1 MLCWCLSGGLQ
12 AGIRKSNLKVL
23 YVGGSPDVD
32 YVGNR
37 PDSAV
42 LAQSSAK
49 RMASFDKML
58 KRYFRQVTVIRAQ
71 AYRPELS
78 DNYDVTVMDGRPAPI
93 LPGIM
98 ERDSSGRLTRYEKTG
113 YLPPDFDRPMVKKPM
128 RTLPYIDDTIA
139 PDSLP
144 MWRVQKE
151 GYMSKRGIRVGMV
164 SRPGGFED
172 SPEAEIIS
180 GGVSGKT
187 WDAVAI
193 GRHGNFLHWGFAASP
208 DDMTEEARDVF
219 ANAVVYIAG
228 FAGQTPVARKYNDR
242 IITRHDI
249 TLRAF
254 SATRRAYAL
263 NVETMKNHAA
273 RMEDLKHM
281 ICMTPTE
288 KKIVLK

>member
-1 MLCWCLSGGLQ
+1 MRVLGDVELLREERPHTPQLQ
-12 AGIRKSNLKVL
+12 NT
-23 YVGGSPDVD
+23 
-32 YVGNR
+32 
-37 PDSAV
+37 SA
-42 LAQSSAK
+42 A
-49 RMASFDKML
+49 
-58 KRYFRQVTVIRAQ
+58 
-71 AYRPELS
+71 
-78 DNYDVTVMDGRPAPI
+78 
-93 LPGIM
+93 
-98 ERDSSGRLTRYEKTG
+98 
-113 YLPPDFDRPMVKKPM
+113 
-128 RTLPYIDDTIA
+128 
-139 PDSLP
+139 
-144 MWRVQKE
+144 
-151 GYMSKRGIRVGMV
+151 
-164 SRPGGFED
+164 
-172 SPEAEIIS
+172 
-180 GGVSGKT
+180 KT

>member
-1 MLCWCLSGGLQ
+1 
-12 AGIRKSNLKVL
+12 
-23 YVGGSPDVD
+23 
-32 YVGNR
+32 
-37 PDSAV
+37 
-42 LAQSSAK
+42 
-49 RMASFDKML
+49 
-58 KRYFRQVTVIRAQ
+58 
-71 AYRPELS
+71 
-78 DNYDVTVMDGRPAPI
+78 
-93 LPGIM
+93 
-98 ERDSSGRLTRYEKTG
+98 
-113 YLPPDFDRPMVKKPM
+113 
-128 RTLPYIDDTIA
+128 
-139 PDSLP
+139 
-144 MWRVQKE
+144 
-151 GYMSKRGIRVGMV
+151 MV

-180 GGVSGKT
+180 GGVSAKT

-254 SATRRAYAL
+254 SA
-263 NVETMKNHAA
+263 A

>member
-1 MLCWCLSGGLQ
+1 
-12 AGIRKSNLKVL
+12 
-23 YVGGSPDVD
+23 
-32 YVGNR
+32 
-37 PDSAV
+37 
-42 LAQSSAK
+42 
-49 RMASFDKML
+49 
-58 KRYFRQVTVIRAQ
+58 
-71 AYRPELS
+71 
-78 DNYDVTVMDGRPAPI
+78 
-93 LPGIM
+93 
-98 ERDSSGRLTRYEKTG
+98 
-113 YLPPDFDRPMVKKPM
+113 
-128 RTLPYIDDTIA
+128 
-139 PDSLP
+139 
-144 MWRVQKE
+144 
-151 GYMSKRGIRVGMV
+151 MV

-180 GGVSGKT
+180 GGVSAKT

-193 GRHGNFLHWGFAASP
+193 GRHGNFLHWGFAASS
-208 DDMTEEARDVF
+208 DDMTDEVRDVF

-273 RMEDLKHM
+273 RIEDLKHM

-288 KKIVLK
+288 KKNVLK

>member
-1 MLCWCLSGGLQ
+1 
-12 AGIRKSNLKVL
+12 
-23 YVGGSPDVD
+23 
-32 YVGNR
+32 
-37 PDSAV
+37 
-42 LAQSSAK
+42 
-49 RMASFDKML
+49 
-58 KRYFRQVTVIRAQ
+58 
-71 AYRPELS
+71 
-78 DNYDVTVMDGRPAPI
+78 
-93 LPGIM
+93 
-98 ERDSSGRLTRYEKTG
+98 
-113 YLPPDFDRPMVKKPM
+113 
-128 RTLPYIDDTIA
+128 
-139 PDSLP
+139 
-144 MWRVQKE
+144 
-151 GYMSKRGIRVGMV
+151 MV

-193 GRHGNFLHWGFAASP
+193 GRHGNFLHWGFAALS
-208 DDMTEEARDVF
+208 DDMTDEARDVF

-288 KKIVLK
+288 KKNCIEINKKL

>member
-1 MLCWCLSGGLQ
+1 
-12 AGIRKSNLKVL
+12 
-23 YVGGSPDVD
+23 
-32 YVGNR
+32 
-37 PDSAV
+37 
-42 LAQSSAK
+42 
-49 RMASFDKML
+49 
-58 KRYFRQVTVIRAQ
+58 
-71 AYRPELS
+71 
-78 DNYDVTVMDGRPAPI
+78 
-93 LPGIM
+93 M

-219 ANAVVYIAG
+219 ANACLLYTSRCV
-228 FAGQTPVARKYNDR
+228 
-242 IITRHDI
+242 
-249 TLRAF
+249 
-254 SATRRAYAL
+254 
-263 NVETMKNHAA
+263 
-273 RMEDLKHM
+273 
-281 ICMTPTE
+281 
-288 KKIVLK
+288 